1 MNKNSI
7 CFIEHVSRFDYADYD
22 ITSWREVKYIAK
34 NLNEIT
40 GEDVSIKLASYSDL
54 PKRQNII
61 KLNSGRDAITIKLFC
76 NLNFVMNFMITD
88 IVKSEVKKI
97 NINKIDMTEQ
107 PYELNYC
114 LKTNSNNISSYS
126 FCTDSKRLIGTFAEK
141 VSVQALPCGKIDAPS
156 NKKLVKLNRRVLRQI
171 KKNQF

>member
-40 GEDVSIKLASYSDL
+40 GEDVAIKSASYPDL
-54 PKRQNII
+54 LKRRNII

-76 NLNFVMNFMITD
+76 DLNFVMDFMITD
-88 IVKSEVKKI
+88 IIKSEVKKA
-97 NINKIDMTEQ
+97 NINKIDIATEKT
-107 PYELNYC
+107 YELNYS
-114 LKTNSNNISSYS
+114 LKMNSNNISSYS

-141 VSVQALPCGKIDAPS
+141 VSVKALPCGKIDAPS
-156 NKKLVKLNRRVLRQI
+156 NKKLVKLNRKALRQI
-171 KKNQF
+171 NNF